1 MGTTTDLCKQMFLE
15 RTSHDEYPNG
25 GVFTQEN
32 IYKRQCSFYLGIS
45 SISIFVCSIV
55 FISLHLYCIHLLSH
69 GCPMKLP
76 GKSETAASARRVKT
90 QKAAAC
96 QPVLAI
102 AAARAMFQ
110 IPRWRCRVERGGLC
124 GASNSLAVYKGSLR
138 QQVVL
143 HLWHKKFMM
152 IASDTWMQTK

>member
-1 MGTTTDLCKQMFLE
+1 MHTMGTTTDLCKQMFLE

-96 QPVLAI
+96 QPVH
-102 AAARAMFQ
+102 
-110 IPRWRCRVERGGLC
+110 
-124 GASNSLAVYKGSLR
+124 
-138 QQVVL
+138 VVGRML
-143 HLWHKKFMM
+143 GYYPIYQWICNIL
-152 IASDTWMQTK
+152 